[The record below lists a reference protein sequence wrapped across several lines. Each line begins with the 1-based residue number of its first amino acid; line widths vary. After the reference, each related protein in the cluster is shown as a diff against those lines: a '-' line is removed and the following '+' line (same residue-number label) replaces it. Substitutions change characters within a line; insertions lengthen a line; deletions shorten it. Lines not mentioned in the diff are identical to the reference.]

1 MYLTAPA
8 NIDDLVVQ
16 ILKQKES
23 CRLSDFHWRPLVQNQ
38 LILVLLIA
46 PGKQL
51 AAEVT
56 GIS

>member
-1 MYLTAPA
+1 MTAPA
-8 NIDDLVVQ
+8 NTDDLIVQ

-23 CRLSDFHWRPLVQNQ
+23 YRLSDFHWRPLVQNQ